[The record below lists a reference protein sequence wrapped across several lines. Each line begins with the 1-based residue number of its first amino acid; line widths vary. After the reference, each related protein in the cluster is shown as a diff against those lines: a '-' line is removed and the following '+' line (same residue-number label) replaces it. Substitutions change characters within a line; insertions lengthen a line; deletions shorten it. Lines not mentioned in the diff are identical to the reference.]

1 MPPTINHDLRGTL
14 PYCTSPIPDV
24 GTKYL
29 QLTYRTPFDGIF
41 VTIAPWLDESN
52 NSNRQWSSIF
62 QSGETEKLGIG
73 MARSSQTPEA
83 WMPRSQAAAFNEKI
97 KKR

>member
-1 MPPTINHDLRGTL
+1 MSPTINRDLRGTL

-52 NSNRQWSSIF
+52 RQTVECCHC
-62 QSGETEKLGIG
+62 QVRGKGE
-73 MARSSQTPEA
+73 M
-83 WMPRSQAAAFNEKI
+83 
-97 KKR
+97 